1 MPDFTVDVDGLNGLQ
16 KDLERTGENIDNAAR
31 ELADASPDTIG
42 SDELDE
48 ACADFY
54 DSWKNGLG
62 EINEVVGDVKKGLS
76 HAAQAYAEI
85 DKGIRDALQQMQ
97 TTIDNVEVDKL

>member
-1 MPDFTVDVDGLNGLQ
+1 MPDFTVDIDGLSGLQ

-31 ELADASPDTIG
+31 KLADASPDSIG

-48 ACADFY
+48 ACTDFY
-54 DSWKNGLG
+54 DSWKEGLS
-62 EINEVVGDVKKGLS
+62 EINEVVGDVKKGLA

-85 DKGIRDALQQMQ
+85 DQGIRDALLRMR
-97 TTIDNVEVDKL
+97 TTIENIEVDKL